1 MKLAEISIK
10 RPVFTVMMILTLVVL
25 GITSFFGMST
35 DLMPEVDFPF
45 VMVQTFYPGASAEAV
60 EVDVTK
66 KIEDAVN
73 PINGVKHIYGNS
85 QEGYSM
91 IFVEFNLDKDE
102 MEASQEVREKVSAIR
117 DNLPE
122 DIEEPIVVQFD
133 PNDEPIMSL
142 TVSGER
148 SLKEITEYT
157 EDNIQKTL
165 EAVPGVGSVE
175 LVGGYQREINI
186 YLDIDKMESYEI
198 PVDKVRNAI
207 MAANLEIPGGRVT
220 EQNREY
226 IVRTMGKLTRVEDF
240 KEIVIDNPHGQ
251 PVYLK
256 DIATVVDGIE
266 EQRSLARVD
275 GVSAVA
281 LDIYRRSG
289 GNTVDAARTVKAE
302 VERMNEV
309 MPRDVNIDVIID
321 NSTFIEDSI
330 HEVTVNIYYGGLL
343 AVLVIFFFLADYR
356 TTIISGIA
364 IPVSII
370 ATFTLMNALG
380 FTLNMISMLALAIG
394 VGLLIDDAIVVIENI
409 YRRLEEGE
417 TPMQAAFRGTKE
429 IGLAVMAT
437 TFSIVVVFLPV
448 AYMKGIIGRFFFQF
462 GMTVAFSVL
471 VSLFVAFTLTPMLAS
486 RWLKKEGEVQPKT
499 VVGRIGHRIYMRI
512 IKILQPWNRFI
523 DRMNVSYR
531 GLLGWSLRHRLI
543 VVIVA
548 GLTFVAAIYLG
559 SLAGVEFMPTTD
571 QGKIIIPVETPPGTD
586 LDATSARLAEIEN
599 LVQSKMTGIDLIYVS
614 IGGGQKNVNEG
625 TVYIKLVDKDFRDY
639 TAQTMID
646 SVREWISSIPGIEYA
661 VMAEPGEGGGSRQAT
676 FSIRGNDRQI
686 LSGLAQKAENI
697 MRTIPGAVD
706 IYNSEVQGK
715 PELRIHID
723 RKLANDLGINVYA
736 IGNTIRTLVEGD
748 VITRFKDG
756 DEEHNVRIRLKQED
770 RNNSAQIGRILV
782 ESTKEVDQYRTFLV
796 PIANFA
802 NLEKASA
809 IGEYQRYDR
818 MPQIV
823 VGANAESGYFSGT
836 IVNQALERIN
846 EEIDFPPGYYI
857 GKTGMSEI
865 QEESF
870 GYMFEALLLAII
882 FIYIVLAS
890 QFESFFDPL
899 SIMVSLPL
907 SIIGALILL
916 LIMGN
921 SISIM
926 SLIGIIMLMGLV
938 TKNAILLIDFVKQNR
953 YRGIERTEAI
963 LIAGPIRLRPILMTA
978 LSLIFGVLP
987 VALGIGPG
995 AEMRAPMARAV
1006 IGGMTSSTILTLVVV
1021 PVIYT
1026 IIDDIIVFFL
1036 KRSTVQVDKERIENA

>member
-1 MKLAEISIK
+1 VKLAEISIK